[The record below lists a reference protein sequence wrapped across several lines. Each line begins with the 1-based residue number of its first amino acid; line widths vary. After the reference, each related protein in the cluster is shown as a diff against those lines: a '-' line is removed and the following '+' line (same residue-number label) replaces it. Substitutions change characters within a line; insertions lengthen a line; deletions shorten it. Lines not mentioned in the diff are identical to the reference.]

1 MSVENLK
8 KMLSKVHTELES
20 TSDLAEQEE
29 QSLRELLDDI
39 EGRLDEL
46 DDDRDLGQNVESD
59 DADFGERVT
68 EAMGEFQASHPTLEF
83 ALRRL
88 VDTLQKIGI

>member
-8 KMLSKVHTELES
+8 TMLSKVHAELEN
-20 TSDLAEQEE
+20 TADLPEQEE
-29 QSLRELLDDI
+29 ESLRELLDDI

-46 DDDRDLGQNVESD
+46 DDDRDLDPVDDREDSD
-59 DADFGERVT
+59 LGDRVT
-68 EAMGEFQASHPTLEF
+68 AAMGEFQASHPTLEF

>member
-8 KMLSKVHTELES
+8 KMLGTVHGELEN
-20 TSDLAEQEE
+20 TQGLAEQEE
-29 QSLRELLDDI
+29 QSLRDLLEDI
-39 EGRLDEL
+39 ENRLDEL
-46 DDDRDLGQNVESD
+46 DDNREKETDGD
-59 DADFGERVT
+59 DFGERVT
-68 EAMGEFQASHPTLEF
+68 AAMGEFQASHPTLEF

>member
-8 KMLSKVHTELES
+8 KMLSAVHGELEN
-20 TSDLAEQEE
+20 TQGLADQEE
-29 QSLRELLDDI
+29 QSLRDLLEDI

-46 DDDRDLGQNVESD
+46 DADRDGEQEPD
-59 DADFGERVT
+59 DIGARVT
-68 EAMGEFQASHPTLEF
+68 AAMGEFQASHPTLEF

-88 VDTLQKIGI
+88 VDTLQKMGI

>member
-8 KMLSKVHTELES
+8 KMLSKVHAELEN
-20 TSDLAEQEE
+20 TEDLAEHEE
-29 QSLRELLDDI
+29 ESLRDLLEDI

-46 DDDRDLGQNVESD
+46 EHDDNADL
-59 DADFGERVT
+59 GERVT
-68 EAMGEFQASHPTLEF
+68 AAMGEFQASHPTLEF

-88 VDTLQKIGI
+88 VDTLHKIGI

>member
-8 KMLSKVHTELES
+8 TMLSKVHAELES
-20 TSDLAEQEE
+20 TEGLADEEE
-29 QSLRELLDDI
+29 QSLRDLLEDI

-46 DDDRDLGQNVESD
+46 DDDKENI
-59 DADFGERVT
+59 DFGERVT
-68 EAMGEFQASHPTLEF
+68 AAMGEFQASHPTLEF

>member
-8 KMLSKVHTELES
+8 KMLSKVHAELER
-20 TSDLAEQEE
+20 TEDLAEQEE
-29 QSLRELLDDI
+29 KSLRDLLEDI

-46 DDDRDLGQNVESD
+46 DDDDNADL
-59 DADFGERVT
+59 GERVT
-68 EAMGEFQASHPTLEF
+68 AAMGEFQASHPTLEF

-88 VDTLQKIGI
+88 VDTLHKIGI

>member
-8 KMLSKVHTELES
+8 KMLSKVHAELEK
-20 TSDLAEQEE
+20 TEDLAEQEE
-29 QSLRELLDDI
+29 KSLRDLLEDI

-46 DDDRDLGQNVESD
+46 DDDNGDL
-59 DADFGERVT
+59 GERVT
-68 EAMGEFQASHPTLEF
+68 AAMGEFQASHPTLEF